1 MKLSAALI
9 QSTFLQTRKPLLQL
23 LKHRLGCTHTA
34 EDVLQEAYLR
44 AIEQGSIVEIRNLS
58 AYLFRIAHNLVIDY
72 GRQVSVS
79 VLARHEPLEEELV
92 CPKPLPDRTA
102 EASQEVDLLTQFIAE
117 LPPQCRRIFLLH
129 RVEHLSHAEIAEQL
143 GISPRTVEKQ
153 IGKALKILRDR
164 MRTS

>member
-1 MKLSAALI
+1 MKSSVALI

-23 LKHRLGCTHTA
+23 LKHRLGCAHTA
-34 EDVLQEAYLR
+34 EDLLQETYLR
-44 AIEQGSIVEIRNLS
+44 AIQQESIVDIRNLP

-72 GRQVSVS
+72 GRQVSAS
-79 VLARHEPLEEELV
+79 VRARHEPLGEDLV

-102 EASQEVDLLTQFIAE
+102 EAGQEVDLLAQLIAE

-129 RVEHLSHAEIAEQL
+129 KVEYFSHAEIAEQL